1 MHSPHDEFFKEIF
14 GDLDRARDFLH
25 GTLPPDIRDLLD
37 LSRIRRQ
44 SESFLSPQLAETYAD
59 LVFSCPLAGS
69 EALIAILLEHK
80 SWAPKHPH
88 LQLLSYM
95 LGIWE
100 RAEKDGHALMPVVP
114 IVLYQGREAWTVR
127 SLSQS
132 ILDLPER
139 LEPFLP
145 DFSFLLVDLART
157 SSETLQ
163 SAYSNRSVL
172 VAMELMKA
180 IFSHEEVSTLM
191 ERLTPEDG
199 PVDRDLAYRFLR
211 VVLRYIFKRSG
222 TTVREALALN
232 LHPMTRE
239 QTMTM
244 EEEILQRGERQGL
257 EKGSR
262 QKALEDARKMLEHGI
277 EWTVVT
283 DVTGIR
289 PEELEG

>member
-1 MHSPHDEFFKEIF
+1 
-14 GDLDRARDFLH
+14 
-25 GTLPPDIRDLLD
+25 
-37 LSRIRRQ
+37 
-44 SESFLSPQLAETYAD
+44 
-59 LVFSCPLAGS
+59 
-69 EALIAILLEHK
+69 
-80 SWAPKHPH
+80 
-88 LQLLSYM
+88 M
-95 LGIWE
+95 LGVWE
-100 RAEKDGHALMPVVP
+100 RAEKDGRALPPVIP
-114 IVLYQGREAWTVR
+114 IVLYQGRETWTVR

-132 ILDLPER
+132 FPDLPER
-139 LEPFLP
+139 LTTFLP
-145 DFSFLLVDLART
+145 DFSFLLVDLAHT

-163 SAYSNRSVL
+163 ATYANRSLL

-180 IFSHEEVSTLM
+180 IFSREEVSALM

-244 EEEILQRGERQGL
+244 EEEILQRGEKRGIEQGL
-257 EKGSR
+257 R
-262 QKALEDARKMLEHGI
+262 QKALEDAHKMLEHGI

-289 PEELEG
+289 PEDLEG